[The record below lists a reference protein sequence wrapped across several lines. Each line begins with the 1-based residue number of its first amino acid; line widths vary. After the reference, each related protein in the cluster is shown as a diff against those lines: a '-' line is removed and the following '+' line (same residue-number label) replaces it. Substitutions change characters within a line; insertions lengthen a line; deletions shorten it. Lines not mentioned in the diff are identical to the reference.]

1 MAVTLQLARI
11 TPAQLS
17 ECRRSVAVL
26 DRLCSFELVP
36 AADYLGLDWADDA
49 LIRLCE
55 HAQVGDITAVRRSTT
70 GGAEVNPAYR
80 DQPYT
85 VMGQPRLLE
94 PGDVSTLAAALRSI
108 DLHQAFA
115 RLPSDPQAVK
125 ETLGGILTEFIGDP
139 RDYVTDHFRALRD
152 FYTAAANRHQAIV
165 IWDD

>member
-1 MAVTLQLARI
+1 VAVTLQLARI
-11 TPAQLS
+11 TSAQLS

-36 AADYLGLDWADDA
+36 AEDYLDLDWAADA

-55 HAQVGDITAVRRSTT
+55 HARVGDVTAVRRSVT
-70 GGAEVNPAYR
+70 GDAEVNPAYR

-94 PGDVSTLAAALRSI
+94 PRDVSALAASLHSI
-108 DLHQAFA
+108 DLDQAFA

-125 ETLGGILTEFIGDP
+125 ETLGGTLAEFIGDP
-139 RDYVTDHFRALRD
+139 RDYVTGHFRALGD
-152 FYTAAANRHQAIV
+152 FYTAAANRHNAIV